1 MAKLIFRM
9 KYNEAKWP
17 VYLED
22 TFGKEI
28 ADQCVVESTQT
39 ASDHDARIH
48 IMDFKANSKVID
60 TLKSN
65 ENVIS
70 AFLVNNKEA
79 VETIK

>member
-1 MAKLIFRM
+1 MKLIFKM

-17 VYLED
+17 VYLEE

-28 ADQCVVESTQT
+28 ADQCIVESTQT
-39 ASDHDARIH
+39 ASIH
-48 IMDFKANSKVID
+48 EAQIKILNYKNNTDLTSK
-60 TLKSN
+60 LKSN

-70 AFLVNNKEA
+70 AFLIDNKEA

>member
-1 MAKLIFRM
+1 MSKLIFRM

-17 VYLED
+17 VYLEE

-28 ADQCVVESTQT
+28 AEQCVVESTQT
-39 ASDHDARIH
+39 ASEHDARIH
-48 IMDFKANSKVID
+48 IMNFKKNAQVID
-60 TLKSN
+60 VLKRN

-70 AFLVNNKEA
+70 AFIVNNKEA